1 MIVEFTLTEE
11 QQQFQQVLRDFFVK
25 EAPTDLVREADSTET
40 FPDQLWQKMVDLGL
54 MALGIPEE
62 FGGMP
67 ADEITMCIVN
77 EEMARASGAL
87 TYAWIP
93 TVQFGA
99 KALTLYGSAEQ
110 KSAYLPK
117 IVTGKLRMSMGLSE
131 PDAGSDLTHLR
142 TSAVLQ
148 SDRWVVNG
156 QKVFTTG
163 ADRSDYV
170 ITLVRVPG
178 DERGGLTILLVPSDA
193 PGVSIRPLS
202 KLAGQATHTCETFFE
217 DVEVDQA
224 NVLGTVGGGI
234 KLIFSLLDAERV
246 YNGANGVGI
255 AQGAFDLARDYA
267 AGRVQFDKPII
278 DFQAVGHSLVDMH
291 LRVEQARLMVYR
303 AAWKMQQGLPCSMD
317 ASLAK
322 IAGSEAGTQNA
333 NAGMQILG
341 GYSYMTDY
349 PMERYY
355 RESKLYE
362 IVAGTNQ
369 IQRNIALKHL
379 KGQAKR

>member
-1 MIVEFTLTEE
+1 VEFALSEE
-11 QQQFQQVLRDFFVK
+11 QRQFQQVLRDFFVK
-25 EAPTDLVREADSTET
+25 EAPTELVREADRTET
-40 FPDQLWQKMVDLGL
+40 FPDAVWRKMVDLGL
-54 MALGIPEE
+54 MSLGVPEE
-62 FGGMP
+62 YGGTP
-67 ADEITMCIVN
+67 TDEITLCIVN

-87 TYAWIP
+87 AYAWIP

-99 KALTLYGSAEQ
+99 KALTLYGTAEQ
-110 KSAYLPK
+110 KQDYLPR
-117 IVTGKLRMSMGLSE
+117 IVTGDLRMSMGLSE
-131 PDAGSDLTHLR
+131 PDAGSDLAHLR
-142 TSAVLQ
+142 TSAALRG
-148 SDRWVVNG
+148 DRWVVNG

-163 ADRSDYV
+163 ADRSDYI

-178 DERGGLTILLVPSDA
+178 DDRGGLTILLVPASA
-193 PGVSIRPLS
+193 PGVSIRPLG
-202 KLAGQATHTCETFFE
+202 KLSGQATHTCETFFE
-217 DVEVDQA
+217 NVEVPEQ
-224 NVLGTVGGGI
+224 NVLGTVGGGV
-234 KLIFSLLDAERV
+234 KLIFSLLDAERI

-267 AGRVQFDKPII
+267 AGRVQFGQPII
-278 DFQAVGHSLVDMH
+278 DFQAIGHALVDMH
-291 LRVEQARLMVYR
+291 LRVEQARMMVYR
-303 AAWKMQQGLPCSMD
+303 SAWKMQQGLPCSMD

-333 NAGMQILG
+333 AAGMQILG

-369 IQRNIALKHL
+369 IQRNIVLKHI
-379 KGQAKR
+379 KSQATS